1 MTNLILILFIPLILI
16 TNHILKKNKILLN
29 YTGQSHQKYTHDDY
43 IPLSGGSFIFLFFIL
58 NFNYFNIYFLIF
70 LCAFYIFGLI
80 VDLNLIKSPSLR
92 FIIQIFFLIIF
103 ISNFDLSIKDLR
115 IMEINNLLENYYINM
130 FFVIFC
136 LLVFIN
142 GSNFID
148 GNNGLA
154 IGYFLIIFLVFLYL
168 YFKMDFNYDINLLFK
183 FIFLLIIL
191 LFFNLFNKIYL
202 GDNGIY
208 ILSLFAGFLVINLS
222 SNYPEISPYFMAN
235 LLWYP
240 AFEILFSL
248 IRKIS
253 SKFSPM
259 DPDTLHLH
267 QLLFYFFKKKLN
279 MSKIANNS
287 LTGISINIYNSV
299 VIFFAL
305 LNIYNTKLQIL
316 FLSISITTYIISY
329 FFLNNFKKLFV
340 NEKLKH

>member
-1 MTNLILILFIPLILI
+1 MTSLILILFIPLIFI
-16 TNHILKKNKILLN
+16 INHILKKNKILLN
-29 YTGQSHQKYTHDDY
+29 YTGQNHQKYTHDNY
-43 IPLSGGSFIFLFFIL
+43 IPLSGGLFIFLFFIL
-58 NFNYFNIYFLIF
+58 NFNYFNIYFIIF
-70 LCAFYIFGLI
+70 LSAFYIFGLI

-92 FIIQIFFLIIF
+92 FLIQIFFLIIF
-103 ISNFDLSIKDLR
+103 INNFDLSIKDLR
-115 IMEINNLLENYYINM
+115 ITEINNLLENNYINM

-168 YFKMDFNYDINLLFK
+168 YFKINFYYDINLLVK

-248 IRKIS
+248 IRKIN

-267 QLLFYFFKKKLN
+267 QLLFYFFNKKLN
-279 MSKIANNS
+279 ISKIANNS
-287 LTGISINIYNSV
+287 LTGISINIYNLL
-299 VIFFAL
+299 VICFAL
-305 LNIYNTKLQIL
+305 FNIYNTKLQIL
-316 FLSISITTYIISY
+316 FLSISISIYILSY
-329 FFLNNFKKLFV
+329 FFLNNFKKLFIK
-340 NEKLKH
+340 E

>member
-1 MTNLILILFIPLILI
+1 MINYFLILFIPLIFLI
-16 TNHILKKNKILLN
+16 NYILKKNKILLN
-29 YTGQSHQKYTHDDY
+29 YTGQNHQKYTHDNY
-43 IPLSGGSFIFLFFIL
+43 IPLSGGLFIFLFFIL
-58 NFNYFNIYFLIF
+58 NFNFFDIYFLIF
-70 LCAFYIFGLI
+70 LLTFYFFGLI

-92 FIIQIFFLIIF
+92 FIIQIIFLIIF
-103 ISNFDLSIKDLR
+103 INNFDLSIKDLR
-115 IMEINNLLENYYINM
+115 ITEINNLLENYYFNM

-154 IGYFLIIFLVFLYL
+154 IGYFIIIFLVFLYL
-168 YFKMDFNYDINLLFK
+168 YSNNNFDYEIK
-183 FIFLLIIL
+183 LLIQFIILLVIL

-202 GDNGIY
+202 GDSGIY

-222 SNYPEISPYFMAN
+222 KNNLQISPYFMAN

-267 QLLFYFFKKKLN
+267 QLLFYFFNKKTNL
-279 MSKIANNS
+279 SKVVNNS
-287 LTGISINIYNSV
+287 LTGISINIYNLII
-299 VIFFAL
+299 IFFAL
-305 LNIYNTKLQIL
+305 FNIYNTKLQIL
-316 FLSISITTYIISY
+316 FLLISISIYILSY
-329 FFLNNFKKLFV
+329 FFLNNFRKLFDG
-340 NEKLKH
+340 E